1 MSDYLAK
8 YKKRVGLGAKSFKEY
23 TVNEVERNFLQYL
36 QDSPT
41 CHEIPITDPEEVTI
55 TEKTKKVLCSI
66 NDITNND
73 SKAYDEKK
81 LLVPK
86 DANVEIGCYFFF
98 DNCYW
103 IITFKDHKSIN
114 SYKKFTARRCNQI
127 LNYKY
132 QGVHYKIPVNVE
144 NLTMYSD
151 GLGDLKYTSQ
161 QDAKRM
167 FVFGSNPVTRSMHAN
182 TRVMLTGKTVFRI
195 THINDFE
202 YNSSYSGSEGIIK
215 ALVLQTTLEDKD
227 DLVNNIA
234 WNPQAEIPDTVETVS
249 ILGDKRIMIGSK
261 KKYYTKDFNNNLTWR
276 VRAKEGVVDSIV
288 NEDGSLTLV
297 ASSNVNHTGE
307 KVVIELLDI
316 NEDTIISSLDVEL
329 RGFI

>member
-1 MSDYLAK
+1 
-8 YKKRVGLGAKSFKEY
+8 
-23 TVNEVERNFLQYL
+23 
-36 QDSPT
+36 
-41 CHEIPITDPEEVTI
+41 
-55 TEKTKKVLCSI
+55 
-66 NDITNND
+66 
-73 SKAYDEKK
+73 
-81 LLVPK
+81 
-86 DANVEIGCYFFF
+86 
-98 DNCYW
+98 
-103 IITFKDHKSIN
+103 
-114 SYKKFTARRCNQI
+114 
-127 LNYKY
+127 
-132 QGVHYKIPVNVE
+132 
-144 NLTMYSD
+144 
-151 GLGDLKYTSQ
+151 
-161 QDAKRM
+161 M

-182 TRVMLTGKTVFRI
+182 TRVMLTGKTVFRV

-276 VRAKEGVVDSIV
+276 VKAKEGVVDSIV